1 MHSVQVTTTRPKRRD
16 YKCKCVTQ
24 SSKAVWIDKG
34 WTYHGRVL
42 LGSFRVLM
50 YNGRALL
57 RPLRVLIY
65 SGRVPSGPHL
75 QWSGPFGSSS
85 GPFGSSFRLVGSYT
99 PFGLYKDTTMGAGCG
114 RQVGRVWHCSPNS
127 SSNGVSTW
135 ATKARIFQIHIMRK
149 LVLRLEVV
157 QPPTLDRI
165 ILPGNEPEVSTLS
178 VPTLLA

>member
-1 MHSVQVTTTRPKRRD
+1 MKGAMPVYALCTSHNNTTQKKID

-24 SSKAVWIDKG
+24 SSKAVWIDQG

-57 RPLRVLIY
+57 GPLRVLIY
-65 SGRVPSGPHL
+65 SGRVPSGPPRVPSGPHL

-114 RQVGRVWHCSPNS
+114 RYL
-127 SSNGVSTW
+127 
-135 ATKARIFQIHIMRK
+135 I
-149 LVLRLEVV
+149 E
-157 QPPTLDRI
+157 TLAGGAG
-165 ILPGNEPEVSTLS
+165 LTL
-178 VPTLLA
+178 

>member
-57 RPLRVLIY
+57 RPFRVLIY

-75 QWSGPFGSSS
+75 QWSGLFGSSS

-99 PFGLYKDTTMGAGCG
+99 PFGLYKDTTMGRGVGG
-114 RQVGRVWHCSPNS
+114 RWGGSD
-127 SSNGVSTW
+127 
-135 ATKARIFQIHIMRK
+135 I
-149 LVLRLEVV
+149 VV
-157 QPPTLDRI
+157 Q
-165 ILPGNEPEVSTLS
+165 
-178 VPTLLA
+178 TLLQTGCLPEQPRHEYSKYTSCEACAPSRGCPATNP